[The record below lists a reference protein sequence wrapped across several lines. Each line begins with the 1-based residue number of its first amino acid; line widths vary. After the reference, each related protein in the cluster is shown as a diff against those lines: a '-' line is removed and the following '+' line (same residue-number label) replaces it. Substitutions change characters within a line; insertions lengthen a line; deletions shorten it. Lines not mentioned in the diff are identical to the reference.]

1 MRRIAT
7 FVLLIALAATLSTN
21 TVAAGSRSRVP
32 KLAVIDWSAT
42 AANNLAAKP
51 PQKKDVERFVAAV
64 ENAVTGDSILGV
76 EGGTYICSFRF
87 ADLHHAGV
95 LSLAVGI
102 GVVDRPSCGEIE
114 VIDRTPSGFELYKSG
129 GSIGAGADMPSNIRD
144 LGNDGRLQILV
155 YSGLSILTDRCTADW
170 IGIFAWA
177 NSNYANVSDRYKNF
191 YRQELDSIQKALP
204 TLQSTPGSNGYS
216 LDSKECLEAEAA
228 AIQRFLGISSGAGID
243 QAVRLATSSE
253 SADRDFAT
261 QLLGEIGTPR
271 ARTYLEKLANDP
283 DNVVA
288 SAAKYALSRSANGP
302 MKVVEST
309 FQHAGSARF

>member
-7 FVLLIALAATLSTN
+7 FVLVIALTGALSTS
-21 TVAAGSRSRVP
+21 TGAARSASRVP
-32 KLAVIDWSAT
+32 KLAVMDWSAS
-42 AANNLAAKP
+42 AANNLVARP
-51 PQKKDVERFVAAV
+51 PSKKDVERFVAAV

-95 LSLAVGI
+95 LSLAVGL
-102 GVVDRPSCGEIE
+102 GVIDRPSCRDIE
-114 VIDRTPSGFELYKSG
+114 VIDNTPSGFELYESG
-129 GSIGAGADMPSNIRD
+129 GTIGAGADMSSNIRD

-177 NSNYANVSDRYKNF
+177 NSNYANVSDRYQNF
-191 YRQELDSIQKALP
+191 YRQKLDSIQKTLP
-204 TLQSTPGSNGYS
+204 TLQSTPDSNGYS
-216 LDSKECLEAEAA
+216 LSNKECLEAEAA
-228 AIQRFLGISSGAGID
+228 AIQRFLGISSEAGID
-243 QAVRLATSSE
+243 QAVRLATSSDA
-253 SADRDFAT
+253 ADRDFAT
-261 QLLGEIGTPR
+261 QLLGEIGTQR

-283 DNVVA
+283 DHTVA
-288 SAAKYALSRSANGP
+288 SDAKYALSGSANGP
-302 MKVVEST
+302 MDVAGST